1 MIHCYPWTL
10 WVNVLQ
16 FQSSC
21 NMSKKNKQAPL
32 PKCQPDK
39 NFSPYA
45 VTSKAR
51 LPSKVLNGIQ
61 RDDRASF
68 TLFLVCLSWEP
79 QTTFLQS
86 WGLADLSHTLR
97 ERERETER
105 EKPRERS
112 RKRNS
117 VETHLSVKVTYA
129 TVYKRSKASLRCSQ
143 RIYSGTEREYDHH
156 SSVEMMDFD
165 LKCR

>member
-97 ERERETER
+97 ERERE
-105 EKPRERS
+105 KPRERN
-112 RKRNS
+112 R
-117 VETHLSVKVTYA
+117 
-129 TVYKRSKASLRCSQ
+129 
-143 RIYSGTEREYDHH
+143 ERE
-156 SSVEMMDFD
+156 VEKETLLRHIWAWKSHTPQSISAARHLFVA
-165 LKCR
+165 LKGSTVGPRGNMTITAVLRWWTLI